1 MVKLEVVEEFI
12 LTRIHVI
19 WNMPMKKVNK
29 NCLGF
34 SNKYEKKENKTII
47 TGISL
52 GNLEALTWLV
62 LWKSTAGYDHTGA
75 Y

>member
-1 MVKLEVVEEFI
+1 
-12 LTRIHVI
+12 
-19 WNMPMKKVNK
+19 MKKVNK

-52 GNLEALTWLV
+52 GNLEV
-62 LWKSTAGYDHTGA
+62 LA
-75 Y
+75 